1 MATNSICWRCSQS
14 ASLSN
19 DDVIVAYSRTSC
31 ARLPGLLGCGTRT
44 HATNS
49 ALPMSIAHTRSTSPT
64 GSSVISSIGS
74 PSARRNSR
82 RPPAGT
88 IRG

>member
-1 MATNSICWRCSQS
+1 
-14 ASLSN
+14 
-19 DDVIVAYSRTSC
+19 
-31 ARLPGLLGCGTRT
+31 
-44 HATNS
+44 
-49 ALPMSIAHTRSTSPT
+49 MSIAHTRSTSPT

-74 PSARRNSR
+74 PSARRNLG